1 MIWITCTVCRC
12 HNPVLSSL
20 MAYRQVCMKSNTTGV
35 TSEARPAYNSGTS
48 EFTLVI
54 SGVHVAQSLVFCVV
68 FCESLFDISSFFFWP
83 LYCLS
88 FFDLQLLI
96 ISLVSW
102 NFSCYT
108 SILFTWHD
116 LPKVIATIKPTS
128 SISSPFYWSIMYVY
142 ISISYNLSL
151 IYQNK

>member
-1 MIWITCTVCRC
+1 
-12 HNPVLSSL
+12 
-20 MAYRQVCMKSNTTGV
+20 MAYHRLCMKSNMMCV
-35 TSEARPAYNSGTS
+35 TNKVRPAYHSGAS

-54 SGVHVAQSLVFCVV
+54 RGVRVAQSLVFCIV
-68 FCESLFDISSFFFWP
+68 FCKSLFVLLSFFFWP

-88 FFDLQLLI
+88 FFYLQLLI
-96 ISLVSW
+96 TSLVSW

-128 SISSPFYWSIMYVY
+128 NISSPFYWSIMYVT
-142 ISISYNLSL
+142 ISISYNLS
-151 IYQNK
+151 